1 MKSLRLT
8 CPEDLIAAAPSLLG
22 FHPHD
27 SVVLIAAGQP
37 SFQARVDLPPL
48 EPGEPDHPDQPD
60 DDVSEV
66 VSLLLGP
73 VERHAI
79 GAVVLLYFCADHARA
94 VRVHEPLLAALSSS
108 DVEVPE
114 ALHVTATRYASLVA
128 PRPLRWHAYDVSG
141 HPLLAEAVFEGRQI
155 LPDRGAL
162 AAEVSRDSTAA
173 RSVGLASVRT
183 ALAPALAE
191 AVWATGVVQGLVSS
205 GELPDDATAA
215 RLIGGLAL
223 PEVRDAHW
231 VDRSGAAAAAHAR
244 VWAGLLRRCP
254 DRSLAAVASLTAM
267 LRFRSGDGA
276 RAWCALDRA
285 PDAAGHSLGSLVIEL
300 LTHGISPAEVDR
312 SWATDRRF
320 A

>member
-1 MKSLRLT
+1 MKSLHLT

-48 EPGEPDHPDQPD
+48 DDGEAGPADE
-60 DDVSEV
+60 VGEV
-66 VSLLLGP
+66 VSLLLAP
-73 VERHAI
+73 VERHRVA
-79 GAVVLLYFCADHARA
+79 AVVLLYFCADHARA
-94 VRVHEPLLAALSSS
+94 VSVHTPLQRALGQAG
-108 DVEVPE
+108 VRVPE
-114 ALHVTATRYASLVA
+114 ALHVTGTHYASLVE
-128 PRPLRWHAYDVSG
+128 PGPPRWHAYDVSG

-155 LPDRGAL
+155 QPDRASL
-162 AAEVSRDSTAA
+162 AAEVSRDTTGA
-173 RSVGLASVRT
+173 RAVGLASVRT
-183 ALAPALAE
+183 SFAPSLAE
-191 AVWATGVVQGLVSS
+191 AVWAAGTVERLVAS
-205 GELPDDATAA
+205 GDVPDDPTAA

-231 VDRSGAAAAAHAR
+231 VERSGSLAAAHAR

-312 SWATDRRF
+312 CWSQTRRG

>member
-37 SFQARVDLPPL
+37 SFQARVDLPPFD
-48 EPGEPDHPDQPD
+48 PSAPDESDA
-60 DDVSEV
+60 DVSEV

-79 GAVVLLYFCADHARA
+79 RAVVLLYFCADHTRA
-94 VRVHEPLLAALSSS
+94 VRVHEPLLAALTSCGAQ
-108 DVEVPE
+108 VPE

-128 PRPLRWHAYDVSG
+128 PGPLRWHAYDVSG
-141 HPLLAEAVFEGRQI
+141 HPLMAEAVFEGRQI
-155 LPDRGAL
+155 HPDRSAL
-162 AAEVSRDSTAA
+162 AAEVSRDGAA
-173 RSVGLASVRT
+173 TRSVGLASVRT

-191 AVWATGVVQGLVSS
+191 AVWATGTVQGLLTS
-205 GELPDDATAA
+205 GETPDDATAA
-215 RLIGGLAL
+215 RLIAGLAI

-231 VDRSGAAAAAHAR
+231 VDRTGATAAAHAR
-244 VWAGLLRRCP
+244 AWAGLLRRCP

-285 PDAAGHSLGSLVIEL
+285 PDAAGHSLGSLVTEL
-300 LTHGISPAEVDR
+300 LTHGISPAEVDQCWSHTQR
-312 SWATDRRF
+312 GA
-320 A
+320 